1 MNLMPLFEWDKTL
14 ENIANTL
21 YDNILF
27 VKSKDISII
36 NHNITDNI
44 YKGYNLDML
53 CRYEK
58 LAELNL
64 SMNDYKN
71 AAISYID
78 YFENIFNNNKIDKVI
93 SWNNV
98 LSFRKIPYLMAKE
111 RNIETEILDYSAFK
125 NHLIRDKN
133 DVSVYSDFY
142 KEYINHYRF
151 KQLNNQEL
159 DNVNTFIDNY
169 KQNQITRIADDK
181 CNDTININNYSL
193 VILQVQND
201 ANILYYQDKI
211 INNSTILKYLKD
223 NPHKKYLIRNHPL
236 TENKSEIQKY
246 FKDYRFA
253 DTYKLHNL
261 LDNCNEVITI
271 NSSVGIEALCYDK
284 KVICL
289 GNAVYDK
296 VIDNK
301 NFLYY
306 YINKFTIQI

>member
-1 MNLMPLFEWDKTL
+1 MNLIPLFEWDKTL
-14 ENIANTL
+14 ENIADIL

-27 VKSKDISII
+27 VKSKDIEII
-36 NHNITDNI
+36 EHNITDNI
-44 YKGYNLDML
+44 YKGYILDIL

-64 SMNDYKN
+64 SMNNYKN

-142 KEYINHYRF
+142 KDYTNHYRF

-159 DNVNTFIDNY
+159 DNINTFIDNY